1 MLHRR
6 VALLLG
12 LLYLLIPLAA
22 LNAQDVYR
30 KGGGKGAKRDVPTET
45 AKEEAKPASTTPIK
59 EVIKTTQHVMTVDGT
74 KIEYTATAGNML
86 VKDEEDR
93 TKASMFFVAYTRNGM
108 NPSNRPIMFVFNGGP
123 GSSAVWLHL
132 GAFGPKRVMLG
143 KGGEPLPPPYRLVDN
158 EETLLDQADLVF
170 IDPVSTGYSRPGP
183 GQQAKQF
190 HGVQGDIQSVGDFIQ
205 LYASRYQ
212 RWSSPKFVAGES
224 YGTTRAAGL
233 SGYLQDRA
241 GMNLNGII
249 LLSTVLNHQTLR
261 FDEGNDL
268 PYVLFL
274 PTYTATAWYHKKL
287 PADLLMDRARTLKEV
302 EEFAVGP
309 YTTALMKGNKL
320 SADERQ
326 EIVHKLARYTGL
338 SEDFVRR
345 ANLRIQMGRFGGE
358 LLRDRNMVVGRYDS
372 RYKGL
377 ELDPLSTR
385 ADYDP
390 SYTAVQGAFTATLNQ
405 YLEQELHYKS
415 DIPYEILTG
424 RVQPW
429 DYGNARNRY
438 LNVATTLEQAMV
450 KNPYLRVF
458 QANGYYD
465 LATPFFATEYTFNH
479 MEPAQALT
487 GRVTMGYYEA
497 GHMMYL
503 HGPSHHKLKRDLTD
517 FIQTAV
523 HETPVAGTVGR

>member
-1 MLHRR
+1 VEVSAVLHRR
-6 VALLLG
+6 VALLFG
-12 LLYLLIPLAA
+12 LLYLLVPLAVA
-22 LNAQDVYR
+22 NAQEVYP
-30 KGGGKGAKRDVPTET
+30 KYEGKGGKGGKRAALQEP
-45 AKEEAKPASTTPIK
+45 AKEEAKPVSTAPIK
-59 EVIKTTQHVMTVDGT
+59 EVIKSTQQQLTVSGQNLQ
-74 KIEYTATAGNML
+74 YTATAGNML
-86 VKDEEDR
+86 IKDEDDK
-93 TKASMFFVAYTRNGM
+93 TKASMFFVAYTRNGIDDL
-108 NPSNRPIMFVFNGGP
+108 SKRPIMFVFNGGP

-132 GAFGPKRVMLG
+132 GAFGPWRVQLG
-143 KGGEPLPPPYRLVDN
+143 KGGEPLPPPYRLVAND
-158 EETLLDQADLVF
+158 ETLLDQTDLVF

-205 LYASRYQ
+205 LYTSRYQ
-212 RWSSPKFVAGES
+212 RWGSPKFIAGES

-233 SGYLQDRA
+233 SGYLQERA
-241 GMNLNGII
+241 GMNLNGVI
-249 LLSTVLNHQTLR
+249 LISTVLNHQTLR

-274 PTYTATAWYHKKL
+274 PTYTASAWYHKKL
-287 PADLLMDRARTLKEV
+287 PPDLQMDRARTLREV
-302 EEFAVGP
+302 AEFALGA

-320 SADERQ
+320 SAGERQ
-326 EIVHKLARYTGL
+326 ETVHKLARYTGL
-338 SEDFVRR
+338 SEDFIRR
-345 ANLRIQMGRFGGE
+345 ANLRIQISRFTEE
-358 LLRDRNMVVGRYDS
+358 LLRDQNMVVGRYDS

-377 ELDPLSTR
+377 DLDPLSPR
-385 ADYDP
+385 AGYDP

-405 YLEQELHYKS
+405 YLEQDLKYKS

-438 LNVATTLEQAMV
+438 LNVATTLEQALV

-487 GRVTMGYYEA
+487 GRVTMG
-497 GHMMYL
+497 
-503 HGPSHHKLKRDLTD
+503 
-517 FIQTAV
+517 
-523 HETPVAGTVGR
+523 